1 MTPETQEWVF
11 QPMRHPLVG
20 TLIFAFIAAF
30 ILIGGI
36 LTAWLGRL
44 MDGTMYIFSGA
55 ALSAW
60 LFFSPNLPYRKW
72 RQYRRWHTGQPE
84 FLRLDGTG
92 IHFHIFPCTG
102 SLKYSEI
109 RRVAYFYQDRLNIN
123 RYLAD
128 TGKYRAYN
136 APVFIPVKVGV
147 AIYTQSGQEI
157 ELDLSRMAQQPD
169 DGILL
174 EQEIRETLVLNELKR
189 RICA

>member
-1 MTPETQEWVF
+1 
-11 QPMRHPLVG
+11 MRHPLVG
-20 TLIFAFIAAF
+20 TLVFALIAAF

-44 MDGTMYIFSGA
+44 MDGTMYIFSGV
-55 ALSAW
+55 ALFVW

-72 RQYRRWHTGQPE
+72 RQYRRWHTGQLE
-84 FLRLDGTG
+84 FLRLDGSG

-136 APVFIPVKVGV
+136 ASIFIPVKVGV

-157 ELDLSRMAQQPD
+157 ELDLSRMVQQPN

-189 RICA
+189 RIRA

>member
-1 MTPETQEWVF
+1 
-11 QPMRHPLVG
+11 MRHPLVG

-44 MDGTMYIFSGA
+44 MGGTMYIFSSA

-136 APVFIPVKVGV
+136 APIFIPVKVGV

-157 ELDLSRMAQQPD
+157 ELDLSRMVQQPN

-174 EQEIRETLVLNELKR
+174 EQETRETLVLTELER
-189 RICA
+189 RIRA